1 MLVSIMC
8 IIIVEKKN
16 VSMPDPSAH
25 GYVLK
30 DDMFVPKWLSKAFT
44 FNVAEFRQTCK
55 CKTAKFGTCVKL
67 GISNLPQCLLNR
79 ECINW
84 LVICPE

>member
-8 IIIVEKKN
+8 IITVEKKN

-79 ECINW
+79 ECIN
-84 LVICPE
+84 

>member
-1 MLVSIMC
+1 MLVSIMY
-8 IIIVEKKN
+8 IIIVEKKKN

-79 ECINW
+79 ECIN
-84 LVICPE
+84 

>member
-55 CKTAKFGTCVKL
+55 CKTAKFGTRVKL

-79 ECINW
+79 ECIN
-84 LVICPE
+84 